1 MSQLF
6 LFSEP
11 LPGAH
16 LPLYLGLVDSSLSLN
31 LKLQGTPSQRNLP
44 RPSRQKV
51 FPSIQHNQASHSLSS
66 MFPTLNQLSIYAST
80 CLQMLCSLK
89 PHSPVPRTGLGTQ

>member
-11 LPGAH
+11 LPRAR
-16 LPLYLGLVDSSLSLN
+16 LPLYLGLVDSSSSLN

-44 RPSRQKV
+44 RPPRQQAS
-51 FPSIQHNQASHSLSS
+51 PSMQHNQASHSLSS
-66 MFPTLNQLSIYAST
+66 MFPTPNQLSIYSST
-80 CLQMLCSLK
+80 YLQILCSLK
-89 PHSPVPRTGLGTQ
+89 PHSPLPRTGLGTQ